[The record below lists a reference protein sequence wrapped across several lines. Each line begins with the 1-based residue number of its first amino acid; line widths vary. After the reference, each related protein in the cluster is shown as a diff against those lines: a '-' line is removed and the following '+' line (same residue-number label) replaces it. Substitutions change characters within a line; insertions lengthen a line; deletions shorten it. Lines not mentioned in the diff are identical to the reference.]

1 MQIMAKKGITRA
13 KEEVVRTKDLISE
26 KVDLLDEGKQKALEE
41 MREVKKQFEKV
52 SNDKANP

>member
-41 MREVKKQFEKV
+41 MREVKK
-52 SNDKANP
+52 